1 MMMKTRAV
9 AAAAAVV
16 LSSLAGSSVFA
27 QGGQPSNAPL
37 HTRSQPATPLHTP
50 PGDQASLVDQIA
62 ELRAQIARLE
72 AAFTQGHTAPAPH
85 ATPPQSG
92 AGPMGRMRM
101 QGQPMQGGMSGMPG
115 VPGGGQGGM
124 SGGAGMGG
132 MMGMME
138 QMSGGMETPMGSGMG
153 MGMMGMGKM
162 GAMPMPGMQVSAL
175 PGFPGASHI
184 YHVGATG
191 FFLDHPEHITLST
204 DQQAR
209 LGQTRE
215 KAMMEQATAQ
225 RAIDQAEQELWDL
238 TAADSPDAA
247 KIEAK
252 VREIEQLRGDQRLA
266 FVRAVG
272 AAAGVLTDEQRQ
284 QLTGMLPPAPAQAP
298 PHAPAAQPQQGGMGG
313 HM

>member
-1 MMMKTRAV
+1 MMMKTRTV
-9 AAAAAVV
+9 AAAAAAV
-16 LSSLAGSSVFA
+16 LSSLAGASALA
-27 QGGQPSNAPL
+27 QGGQPSNAPA
-37 HTRSQPATPLHTP
+37 HTHPQPATAPHTP
-50 PGDQASLVDQIA
+50 PTDQTAALVDQIA
-62 ELRAQIARLE
+62 ELRAQVARLE
-72 AAFTQGHTAPAPH
+72 AALTQGHSAPA
-85 ATPPQSG
+85 AQAAPPQSG

-101 QGQPMQGGMSGMPG
+101 RGQPMQGGMPGMSGMPG
-115 VPGGGQGGM
+115 GGQAGM
-124 SGGAGMGG
+124 SGGSGMGG

-138 QMSGGMETPMGSGMG
+138 QMMGGMEMPMGPG
-153 MGMMGMGKM
+153 MGMMGMDKM
-162 GAMPMPGMQVSAL
+162 GSMPMPAMQVSAL

-191 FFLDHPEHITLST
+191 FFLDHPEHITLTT

-209 LGQTRE
+209 LGQARE

-225 RAIDQAEQELWDL
+225 RAIDQGEQELWDL
-238 TAADSPDAA
+238 TAADRPDAA
-247 KIEAK
+247 KIDAK

-266 FVRAVG
+266 FIRAVG

-284 QLTGMLPPAPAQAP
+284 QLTGMLPPSPPQAP